1 MTDPLVIAAI
11 ENGEPAPLPEQLD
24 ALLDKVDRLAR
35 LRHLPAPE
43 KRLALMFWNHPDGE
57 KNVAASNSMYRA
69 ASRS

>member
-43 KRLALMFWNHPDGE
+43 SVWR
-57 KNVAASNSMYRA
+57 
-69 ASRS
+69 